1 MWFLLLLLHQ
11 NRMSLNNNSDMNPKK
26 TYIFIITFFI
36 SLSTFITSA
45 EEIKNSIIQGKITT
59 ADGLPAAYVNVG
71 VKGIK
76 STVSDENGVY
86 ILKNIPAGNHI
97 VKVSYVGLIGEEK
110 AIFLIDG
117 QTLELDFRLQESSQK
132 LSEVVVTA
140 TRNNQQVLT
149 AGKAGLNPMD
159 VPQSSSVIS
168 SQVIT
173 EQQASK
179 LSDVMKNVNGVA
191 LGTSRGSTSENFF
204 ARGYSL
210 GANNYFKNGSRYNS
224 GSLPEVSTLEQ
235 VEVLKGSAAM
245 LYGNVSGGAIVN
257 LVTKRPKFEYGGEVS
272 MRGGSYNS
280 YKPTGDVYGPISKD
294 LAFRLIGTFENN
306 ESYRSQVKSDKYYVN
321 PSLLYKAGKNTDVL
335 LQGDYLQYDLTP
347 DFGIGSLDGR
357 IPTNIGRSSF
367 FNTAWAFNKA
377 NQTTV
382 SATVDHKF
390 NDVWKLNVVGSYQ
403 LFNRNYY
410 STERIQADAAG
421 DWNRALTR
429 SRTAEDSYSA
439 QANLTGSL
447 NTGKI
452 NHTVLIGTDADSY
465 LNTSHTFNFKTA
477 YDRINILDPEKY
489 VARQDMPFAKDSLV
503 TEAPTYRLGYYAQD
517 LISLSEKLK
526 VMAGLRW
533 SYQKALVADVNNLIT
548 GTSGKSATA
557 AKADQA
563 FSPKFGIVYQ
573 PVKSMAIFGSYS
585 NNFTVNSGIDV
596 FDQALSPSILDQFE
610 AGIKNDFLNG
620 KLTANFTL
628 YKIINNN
635 LAQQAQFLK
644 DGVTVNTNTNIRE
657 LTGQTTS
664 DGFEIDLTG
673 NVLPGLNF
681 MGGYSYNFMR
691 YTQTSG
697 LKGSYV
703 EGERL
708 VSNPAHTANA
718 SLFYTFNAAR
728 LKGLKAGFSGYYVGS
743 RNAGWNNTFGQ
754 TQTVSRLIP
763 MSGFTTYDLTLGYA
777 HKRISVLAKLSNLT
791 NELNYYVH
799 ENYSVNPIPPRQFLT
814 TLSYKF

>member
-1 MWFLLLLLHQ
+1 MY
-11 NRMSLNNNSDMNPKK
+11 KA
-26 TYIFIITFFI
+26 T
-36 SLSTFITSA
+36 TFILILLISVLTSSVSSQTRGA
-45 EEIKNSIIQGKITT
+45 GIQGKITT
-59 ADGLPAAYVNVG
+59 ADGAPAAYVNVG
-71 VKGIK
+71 IKGLK
-76 STVSDENGVY
+76 STVSGEDGSFS
-86 ILKNIPAGNHI
+86 LRNIPFGNHI
-97 VKVSYVGLIGEEK
+97 VKVSYLGLAGDEK
-110 AIFLIDG
+110 AVTLKEGEI
-117 QTLELDFRLQESSQK
+117 LELDFKLQESSQK

-140 TRNNQQVLT
+140 SRNNQQVLT

-173 EQQASK
+173 DQQASK

-210 GANNYFKNGSRYNS
+210 GSNNYFKNGSRYNS

-257 LVTKRPKFEYGGEVS
+257 LVTKRPKFEYGGEIS

-280 YKPTGDVYGPISKD
+280 YKPTGDVYGPISKN

-306 ESYRSQVKSDKYYVN
+306 ESYRNEVKSDKYYIN

-347 DFGIGSLDGR
+347 DFGIGSLDGK
-357 IPTNIGRSSF
+357 IPTSISRSSF

-377 NQTTV
+377 NQTNI

-390 NDVWKLNVVGSYQ
+390 NDIWKLNVVGSYQ

-410 STERIQADAAG
+410 STERIQADAVG

-429 SRTAEDSYSA
+429 SRTAEDYYSA

-447 NTGKI
+447 YTGKI
-452 NHTVLIGTDADSY
+452 KHSVLIGTDADSY
-465 LNTSHTFNFKTA
+465 LNTSHTFNFATA
-477 YDRINILDPEKY
+477 YDRINILNPNKY
-489 VARQDMPFAKDSLV
+489 TARQDMPFAKDSLV

-533 SYQKALVADVNNLIT
+533 SYQKALVADVHNLIK

-557 AKADQA
+557 AKSDQA

-573 PVKSMAIFGSYS
+573 PVKTMAIFGSYS

-596 FDQALSPSILDQFE
+596 FDQALSPSIIDQFE
-610 AGIKNDFLNG
+610 AGVKNDFLNG

-644 DGVTVNTNTNIRE
+644 DGITLNANTNIKE

-664 DGFEIDLTG
+664 DGFEFDLTG
-673 NVLPGLNF
+673 TVLPGLNA
-681 MGGYSYNFMR
+681 MGGYSYNYMR
-691 YTQTSG
+691 YTKTSG
-697 LKGSYV
+697 RKGSYI

-718 SLFYTFNAAR
+718 SLFYTFNTPGLR
-728 LKGLKAGFSGYYVGS
+728 GLKAGFSGYYIGE
-743 RNAGWNNTFGQ
+743 RNAGWNNTVGQ

-763 MSGFTTYDLTLGYA
+763 MNGFTTYDLTLGYA
-777 HKRISVLAKLSNLT
+777 HRRLSVLAKLSNLT